1 MTRRTQKQGQ
11 GSRGAR
17 QPGAAG
23 LPQRPSAVRF
33 ASRRAL
39 LLMVGSLM
47 VGLLAGC
54 EVGPQSGLGLRL
66 PKGDIAR
73 GEQAFSELGCVDCHA
88 IYAGEREIEGRVRRE
103 NGQIVVMLGG
113 KVDHIT
119 THGELFTAIV
129 NPSHGYPR
137 RYAKE
142 DVFEGERSRMPRLNE
157 KMTVAQLIDLTE
169 FLQSKYELD
178 PQLLY
183 GP

>member
-1 MTRRTQKQGQ
+1 M
-11 GSRGAR
+11 
-17 QPGAAG
+17 AG
-23 LPQRPSAVRF
+23 VVLSA
-33 ASRRAL
+33 
-39 LLMVGSLM
+39 
-47 VGLLAGC
+47 LAGC

-66 PKGDIAR
+66 PKGDVAR
-73 GEQAFSELGCVDCHA
+73 GEQAFSDLGCVDCHV
-88 IYAGEREIEGRVRRE
+88 ISSGEREPRVRRE
-103 NGQIVVMLGG
+103 NGEVVVTLGG
-113 KVDHIT
+113 KADHIT

-137 RYAKE
+137 RYAKQ
-142 DVFEGERSRMPRLNE
+142 DVFEGEQSRMPKLNE

>member
-1 MTRRTQKQGQ
+1 MTRRIEMLGREL
-11 GSRGAR
+11 GGA
-17 QPGAAG
+17 P
-23 LPQRPSAVRF
+23 
-33 ASRRAL
+33 ASRLPTPPRAGRIISLRML
-39 LLMVGSLM
+39 LLLLAGVIVGA
-47 VGLLAGC
+47 LAGC

-73 GEQAFSELGCVDCHA
+73 GEQAFSDLGCVDCHA
-88 IYAGEREIEGRVRRE
+88 LYTGERALETRVRRE
-103 NGQIVVMLGG
+103 NGEVVVMLGG
-113 KVDHIT
+113 KADHIT

-129 NPSHGYPR
+129 NPSHGFPR

-157 KMTVAQLIDLTE
+157 TMTVAQLIDLTE

>member
-1 MTRRTQKQGQ
+1 MMLLAALAT
-11 GSRGAR
+11 GS
-17 QPGAAG
+17 
-23 LPQRPSAVRF
+23 
-33 ASRRAL
+33 
-39 LLMVGSLM
+39 
-47 VGLLAGC
+47 LAGC
-54 EVGPQSGLGLRL
+54 EVGPRSGLGLRL
-66 PKGDIAR
+66 PEGDLAR
-73 GEQAFSELGCVDCHA
+73 GEQAFADLGCVDCHA
-88 IYAGEREIEGRVRRE
+88 IYAGGGETLPRVRRE
-103 NGQIVVMLGG
+103 NGAIVVMLGG

-157 KMTVAQLIDLTE
+157 TMTVAQLIDLTE

>member
-1 MTRRTQKQGQ
+1 
-11 GSRGAR
+11 
-17 QPGAAG
+17 
-23 LPQRPSAVRF
+23 
-33 ASRRAL
+33 
-39 LLMVGSLM
+39 
-47 VGLLAGC
+47 
-54 EVGPQSGLGLRL
+54 
-66 PKGDIAR
+66 
-73 GEQAFSELGCVDCHA
+73 
-88 IYAGEREIEGRVRRE
+88 
-103 NGQIVVMLGG
+103 MLGG

-157 KMTVAQLIDLTE
+157 TMTVAQLIDLTE